1 MAGHGPEQGDDARRE
16 AFRKILIRDC
26 RMTAAVADAWVREW
40 EAEARTRGLDPGVD
54 YWSTGLAWVME
65 QLQVRWQ
72 P

>member
-1 MAGHGPEQGDDARRE
+1 
-16 AFRKILIRDC
+16 
-26 RMTAAVADAWVREW
+26 MTAAVAEAWVREW